1 MVATDYFTTRSG
13 NWWPIEVILGGSF
26 QGHVADTLSINF
38 YKFLLVKPSLKPVLF
53 HCGSSSFSP
62 YTLQGQSDTS
72 VALYSVF
79 FFRSEPGSATVIGFV
94 RRLVSIPRLQVAN
107 SRHAVVNGVP
117 PARCMGTRTSRAVRW
132 RAGTSRLLQRF
143 WNALLF
149 PRFFRQPK
157 PRQKYTQDLQNLSNI
172 KFIGI
177 SVDFAHFSELRKK
190 HLHLLS
196 L

>member
-13 NWWPIEVILGGSF
+13 NWWPIEVILGGSSCCCTA
-26 QGHVADTLSINF
+26 VARH
-38 YKFLLVKPSLKPVLF
+38 FLPVLYKANQTHRSLSTQF
-53 HCGSSSFSP
+53 CFC
-62 YTLQGQSDTS
+62 
-72 VALYSVF
+72 
-79 FFRSEPGSATVIGFV
+79 FRSEPGSATAIEFV
-94 RRLVSIPRLQVAN
+94 RRLVSILRLQVVH
-107 SRHAVVNGVP
+107 SRQAIVIGVP
-117 PARCMGTRTSRAVRW
+117 PACCTGTRTSRAVRW

-143 WNALLF
+143 WYVLLF

-157 PRQKYTQDLQNLSNI
+157 PRKKYTPHLQNLSNV

-177 SVDFAHFSELRKK
+177 GVDFANFSELGKK